1 MLQTFEIIPFQ
12 ANNLIESIRGEFE
25 ICEQQI
31 VINFQL
37 AGRINKVYWPEK
49 DESPGR
55 QFGLWE
61 HTCLEFFIGPEDSS
75 NYWEF
80 NLSPNGNWNCFSFSD
95 LRTDMQESEAL
106 VLSSVES
113 EVEEN
118 TATCT
123 ALIHCDDLIHDI
135 ALSGI
140 RIGISAVIEHTS
152 GFFYYALAHYS
163 NGESSNG
170 ESSNGEKA
178 RRPDF
183 HARENHLLLL

>member
-12 ANNLIESIRGEFE
+12 DNNLIESIRGEFE

-37 AGRINKVYWPEK
+37 GGKVSEVCWPEK
-49 DESPGR
+49 DESSGR

-95 LRTDMQESEAL
+95 LRTDMQESSAL
-106 VLSSVES
+106 ELSLLAC

-135 ALSGI
+135 VLSGI

-152 GFFYYALAHYS
+152 GFFYYALAHCS
-163 NGESSNG
+163 NGQSSNG

>member
-12 ANNLIESIRGEFE
+12 DNNLIESIRGEFE
-25 ICEQQI
+25 ICKQQI
-31 VINFQL
+31 EINFQL
-37 AGRINKVYWPEK
+37 DGRINKVCWPEK
-49 DESPGR
+49 DELPGR

-61 HTCLEFFIGPEDSS
+61 HTCLEFFIGPATSS
-75 NYWEF
+75 DYWEF

-106 VLSSVES
+106 VLSSVAC

-123 ALIHCDDLIHDI
+123 ALVHCNGLVQKMV
-135 ALSGI
+135 LSGI

-152 GFFYYALAHYS
+152 GFFYYALAHCS
-163 NGESSNG
+163 NGE
-170 ESSNGEKA
+170 EE

>member
-12 ANNLIESIRGEFE
+12 DNNLIESIRGEFE
-25 ICEQQI
+25 IRERQI

-37 AGRINKVYWPEK
+37 DGKISEVYWPEK
-49 DESPGR
+49 DESSGR

-61 HTCLEFFIGPEDSS
+61 HTCLEFFIGPENSS
-75 NYWEF
+75 HYWEF
-80 NLSPNGNWNCFSFSD
+80 NLSPSGNWNCFSFSD

-106 VLSSVES
+106 VLSSVAG

-123 ALIHCDDLIHDI
+123 ALIHCDDLVREMV
-135 ALSGI
+135 LSGI

-152 GFFYYALAHYS
+152 GFFYYALAHCS
-163 NGESSNG
+163 NGQSSNG
-170 ESSNGEKA
+170 QSSNGQKA
-178 RRPDF
+178 RKPDF

>member
-12 ANNLIESIRGEFE
+12 DNNLIESIRGEFE

-31 VINFQL
+31 VINYQL
-37 AGRINKVYWPEK
+37 SGKINEVYWPEK
-49 DESPGR
+49 DASPGR

-61 HTCLEFFIGPEDSS
+61 HTCLEFFIGPATSS

-95 LRTDMQESEAL
+95 LRTDMQESETL
-106 VLSSVES
+106 VLSSVEC
-113 EVEEN
+113 EAEEDV
-118 TATCT
+118 ATCT
-123 ALIHCDDLIHDI
+123 ALIHCDDMV
-135 ALSGI
+135 LSGI
-140 RIGISAVIEHTS
+140 RIGISAVIEHSS
-152 GFFYYALAHYS
+152 GFFYYALAHC
-163 NGESSNG
+163 
-170 ESSNGEKA
+170 SNGEKA